1 MYGLT
6 LILHYKIYT
15 GTAVLN
21 VYSGDGT
28 VLLAHGGVEMGQG
41 LNTKMMQIAAF
52 KLNIPMDFIRV
63 AFNSTEQV
71 SFWGAFCCWFC
82 KMACFCFCNNLTD
95 CKSVHHRLPMLWVLV
110 HQLVQIWMEE
120 QWVMPAPDYVKGLRS
135 SLTTNWLKQRK
146 MDTL

>member
-41 LNTKMMQIAAF
+41 LNTKMIQIAAC

-71 SFWGAFCCWFC
+71 SFWGAFGCWFS
-82 KMACFCFCNNLTD
+82 AFASVITSLIASLFVTD
-95 CKSVHHRLPMLWVLV
+95 CQCCEYWCINWFRSEW
-110 HQLVQIWMEE
+110 
-120 QWVMPAPDYVKGLRS
+120 RS
-135 SLTTNWLKQRK
+135 SE
-146 MDTL
+146 